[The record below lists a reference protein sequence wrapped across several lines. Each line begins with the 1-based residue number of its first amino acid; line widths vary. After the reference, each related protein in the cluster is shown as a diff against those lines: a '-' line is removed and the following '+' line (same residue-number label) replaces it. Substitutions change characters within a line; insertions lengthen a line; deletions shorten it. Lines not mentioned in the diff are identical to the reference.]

1 MVSHQD
7 SGKPLLG
14 EDSTAG
20 EISADYGASSNFRD
34 VEGYMGTGAN
44 SAMDGGWG
52 ASNLHDEHFEGRAPN
67 ESTDRPWRHD
77 DQP

>member
-14 EDSTAG
+14 GDSTAG

-52 ASNLHDEHFEGRAPN
+52 ASNLQDEHFEGGAPN
-67 ESTDRPWRHD
+67 ESIDRPWGRD
-77 DQP
+77 DRP